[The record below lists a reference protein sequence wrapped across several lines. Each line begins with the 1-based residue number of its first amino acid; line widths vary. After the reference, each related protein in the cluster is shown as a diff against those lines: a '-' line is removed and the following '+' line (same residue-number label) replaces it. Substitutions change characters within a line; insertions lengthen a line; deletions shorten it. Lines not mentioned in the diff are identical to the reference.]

1 MKVVGSDYMHKRPA
15 AQRLTIMLL
24 VAAARSPDRNLN
36 LLSGRLCFLTQLLN
50 VGERLVPEV
59 GVIEVGVM
67 AAVGEEFLVG
77 AFFDDAAVIHD
88 NDAVG
93 VADG

>member
-50 VGERLVPEV
+50 VGERLVAAGHKFPKQLEV
-59 GVIEVGVM
+59 
-67 AAVGEEFLVG
+67 
-77 AFFDDAAVIHD
+77 DYP
-88 NDAVG
+88 
-93 VADG
+93 